1 LKAVVLA
8 AGKGV
13 RLEPFTLTRP
23 KHLIPVGG
31 RPLLEWL
38 LEGLAS
44 SGVREAL
51 IVTYY
56 MGDKIRGYF
65 GRGSDLGLELTYATQ
80 REVLGTADAIG
91 MAEEYVDGEDFL
103 VVYGDLMVSE
113 GAMRRVVS
121 TGRDSEGAVM
131 AVVPVEKP
139 SLYGVVEVEGDQV
152 RGIVEKPRP
161 GEEPSN
167 LANAGIYV
175 LPPEIFRYIR
185 ETGPSPRGEYEVT
198 DSLQRFIKDGHTLR
212 TVPLERGEWLD
223 VGHPWNLLEANER
236 ALQRLEAGVEGRVE
250 EDARLIGPVRV
261 EEDARV
267 RAGAYIEGPV
277 LIGRGSDI
285 GPNCYIRPS
294 TSIGEEV
301 RIGNACEVKNS
312 IIMDRTHVAHLSYVG
327 DSVLGSGC
335 NLGAGTITANIRFDK
350 KNVRMNIKGRRID
363 SGRRKLGTFMGDDA
377 QTGINVSLMPGVKVG
392 PGSWIAPGLTV
403 YEDVPPWTFLQAERG
418 GVRYKPIGG

>member
-1 LKAVVLA
+1 MKAVVLA

-44 SGVREAL
+44 SGVKEAL

-56 MGDKIRGYF
+56 MGNKIRGYF
-65 GRGSDLGLELTYATQ
+65 GGGSDLGLELTYATQ
-80 REVLGTADAIG
+80 RGVLGTADAIG

-113 GAMRRVVS
+113 GAMRRVIS
-121 TGRDSEGAVM
+121 AWRDSDGAVM

-327 DSVLGSGC
+327 GQ
-335 NLGAGTITANIRFDK
+335 R
-350 KNVRMNIKGRRID
+350 
-363 SGRRKLGTFMGDDA
+363 
-377 QTGINVSLMPGVKVG
+377 
-392 PGSWIAPGLTV
+392 PGLRLQPGGWDDNGEYQV
-403 YEDVPPWTFLQAERG
+403 RQEEREDEYKGEEDRLGEEEAGDLHG
-418 GVRYKPIGG
+418 G